1 MNEEVHTMQ
10 KRGWV
15 RIVAVVGLV
24 CVLGAG
30 WALGSSR
37 VQDVLQP
44 SLEIPLY
51 EGAQV
56 EWEVHLTAQEMAKGL
71 SEWVEDLSV
80 LKVSGYTIEGERA
93 LDVLNFCDQTLNGWR
108 RILWI
113 QPSESGG
120 VRLFVRERNYLLLT
134 VSKRYEATDLVIATA
149 QTDESALNVPIFESA
164 ELQWELVL
172 TQQDLL
178 GHLKRWFGDL
188 ATNPPLAMRMR
199 LGEQPERPQDR
210 LSEPM
215 GWLSVLGIEMLSR
228 LFQDFSELR
237 VVGSRLKGD
246 KALDALSFYE
256 QQFSKWRRNLWIKPD
271 ESGSIRVFTRSDA
284 QGLQELSAVAT
295 MSFGFD
301 EMRSTTVIVLRARR

>member
-1 MNEEVHTMQ
+1 MQ

-93 LDVLNFCDQTLNGWR
+93 LDVLNFYDQTLNGWR

-199 LGEQPERPQDR
+199 LGEQPE
-210 LSEPM
+210 LM

-295 MSFGFD
+295 ISFGFD